1 MPIEI
6 INAAFSISLS
16 IEIKNFNGFVPCFKV
31 FCPLARRQEVIGFS
45 RGGDRKSDEFQT
57 ATVALRSTAALIIS
71 MGIFLI
77 TGIGTPFLVFI

>member
-1 MPIEI
+1 MKKLGRKRYYKKGTPLFEAWYA
-6 INAAFSISLS
+6 NLNSM
-16 IEIKNFNGFVPCFKV
+16 EGEH
-31 FCPLARRQEVIGFS
+31 LARRQELIGFS

>member
-31 FCPLARRQEVIGFS
+31 FCPLARRQELIGFS
-45 RGGDRKSDEFQT
+45 RGGDRKSDEFQKL
-57 ATVALRSTAALIIS
+57 TVGLRSTKEIAQEIGIS
-71 MGIFLI
+71 DCFNFHAI
-77 TGIGTPFLVFI
+77 

>member
-1 MPIEI
+1 MRNWLPSLGTLELCNI
-6 INAAFSISLS
+6 IAIMLNR
-16 IEIKNFNGFVPCFKV
+16 GFYN
-31 FCPLARRQEVIGFS
+31 
-45 RGGDRKSDEFQT
+45 RKSDEFQT